1 MTHDADP
8 GYVREPFAS
17 LVASY
22 PGEDVYPPA
31 DFRVEWGPVFH
42 RGLLDGTARVLVIGQ
57 DPGQH
62 ENVARRILVGEAGQ
76 RVQGFL
82 AKLGIATS
90 YVMVNT
96 FVYSVYGQWGGTRH
110 RDDPAIAAY
119 RNAWL
124 DALLVGTEVRAVLA
138 LGTLADHAF
147 AMWRTTPYGSAADLV
162 YRHVTHPT
170 YPESASAAGQITYDE
185 AMSSMLAG
193 WNEAL
198 AELRPAVGEAEVEP
212 ASASYG
218 TSLDPTNDL
227 APIPERDLP
236 AGLPAWMRSLDPW
249 AERAGEDTEDKRATI
264 VVRVPLLQRP
274 WRI

>member
-31 DFRVEWGPVFH
+31 DFRVEWGPVVH

-62 ENVARRILVGEAGQ
+62 ENIARRILVGEAGQ

-90 YVMVNT
+90 YVRVNT

-119 RNAWL
+119 CNAWL
-124 DALLVGTEVRAVLA
+124 DALLVETEVSAVLA

-147 AMWRTTPYGSAADLV
+147 ATWRATPSGSAADVV

-170 YPESASAAGQITYDE
+170 YPESASAAGQITYAE
-185 AMSSMLAG
+185 ALASMVAG
-193 WNEAL
+193 WNDAL

-212 ASASYG
+212 ASPSYG
-218 TSLDPTNDL
+218 TSLDPGRDL

-236 AGLPAWMRSLDPW
+236 PGVPAWMRSLDPW

-264 VVRVPLLQRP
+264 VVRVPQLQRP